1 MGRSR
6 HAGLGIAVAI
16 AILAADLA
24 TKLWVLHGLDLA
36 FAGPI
41 PVLPF
46 LDLVLVWN
54 RGISYGLLE
63 QDTPAGRWLLVAVT
77 VVAAVALVAW
87 MARTRSRLT
96 AASLGLVVGGAVGN
110 GIDRVAYGA
119 VVDFVHLHIGDFS
132 WYVFNVADAAI
143 VAGAAGLIL
152 EAFARRPND
161 AANAGSHSGGSP
173 TRDSPRDLS

>member
-1 MGRSR
+1 MGCSR

-24 TKLWVLHGLDLA
+24 TKLWVLYGLDLA

-41 PVLPF
+41 AVLPM

-63 QDTPAGRWLLVAVT
+63 QDTVAGRWLLVAVT
-77 VVAAVALVAW
+77 AVATVALVGW
-87 MARTRSRLT
+87 MLRTRSRLT

-110 GIDRVAYGA
+110 GIDRIAYGA
-119 VVDFVHLHIGDFS
+119 VVDFVYLHIGDFS
-132 WYVFNVADAAI
+132 WYVFNIADAAI
-143 VAGAAGLIL
+143 VLGAAGLIL
-152 EAFARRPND
+152 EAFLRRPND
-161 AANAGSHSGGSP
+161 AANAGSDAAGAP
-173 TRDSPRDLS
+173 ERDSPRDAS